1 MKNIFLNLNCSSYD
15 HKEYKKYNQDQEY
28 QYQMINIEHKNIPFD
43 HLLIF
48 LQYAIANII
57 IQVWWLAIWLC
68 IKCLNSQIWMRHFV
82 TTTSL
87 QVLWDVGGVRTY
99 FCHRNYY
106 SALHIMIYFA
116 IFF

>member
-1 MKNIFLNLNCSSYD
+1 MKNIFLNLNSFLNVN

-57 IQVWWLAIWLC
+57 IQV
-68 IKCLNSQIWMRHFV
+68 
-82 TTTSL
+82 
-87 QVLWDVGGVRTY
+87 
-99 FCHRNYY
+99 
-106 SALHIMIYFA
+106 
-116 IFF
+116 

>member
-1 MKNIFLNLNCSSYD
+1 VMLDVISWDHIKISLILSASDFFCNI
-15 HKEYKKYNQDQEY
+15 Q
-28 QYQMINIEHKNIPFD
+28 
-43 HLLIF
+43 LL
-48 LQYAIANII
+48 NII

-68 IKCLNSQIWMRHFV
+68 IRCLYSQIWMRHFV